1 MPSLSC
7 LVPSALLLLNFW
19 ILLLFGP
26 PECLLSSNHGRRD
39 FRFLGL
45 GKGTSMFYT
54 PDIEKYSC
62 TWIALCFYTQ
72 TPALTPKNH
81 SATLPQLSSY
91 ERVWL
96 LSQCDPAM
104 TRQHPEH
111 KRQFSWW
118 SGWWFVL
125 TKDFFWKP
133 NVKEA
138 KNCLRKWSRVLFWQ
152 QTFESYLWRWSGHKL
167 PREVVNSL
175 FWQKIT
181 SF

>member
-1 MPSLSC
+1 MYWLRGPWGLAEVLQLTYELRPKVGPTTRQDHCQNAVSRSDPRYGSDKKHPVYCWSPQL
-7 LVPSALLLLNFW
+7 LLLLNYL
-19 ILLLFGP
+19 ILQLFGP
-26 PECLLSSNHGRRD
+26 PKCLLSSNHGRRN

-96 LSQCDPAM
+96 LSQCDPAV

-111 KRQFSWW
+111 KRQFSWR
-118 SGWWFVL
+118 SGW
-125 TKDFFWKP
+125 
-133 NVKEA
+133 
-138 KNCLRKWSRVLFWQ
+138 
-152 QTFESYLWRWSGHKL
+152 
-167 PREVVNSL
+167 
-175 FWQKIT
+175 
-181 SF
+181 